1 MVFSLEAALWA
12 IASTPI
18 APPLITATSLFFNS
32 LAILWVIKFVYFE
45 GFLVPTMETFLF
57 FRSSK
62 SPL

>member
-45 GFLVPTMETFLF
+45 GF
-57 FRSSK
+57 
-62 SPL
+62 